1 MCGGQTPGG
10 LGEEGGLFADQ
21 GAVLIQNFSYSDV
34 WGNIFWFKLPIQ
46 YFNWTACLALCNL
59 GTGTF
64 TKGSEG
70 MKK

>member
-1 MCGGQTPGG
+1 M
-10 LGEEGGLFADQ
+10 
-21 GAVLIQNFSYSDV
+21 
-34 WGNIFWFKLPIQ
+34 FWFKLPIQ

-70 MKK
+70 MKKWHPYSEAGIREGSITPTPTPATPQNLEPHY